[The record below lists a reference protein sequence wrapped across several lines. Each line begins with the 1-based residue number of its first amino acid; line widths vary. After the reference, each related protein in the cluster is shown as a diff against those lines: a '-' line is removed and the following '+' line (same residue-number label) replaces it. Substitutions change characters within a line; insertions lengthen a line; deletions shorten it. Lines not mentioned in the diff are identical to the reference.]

1 MKKAGIIVAAILLFT
16 AVFGAGTAY
25 AHDAEYGMRNGEQ
38 NGLLLGEVEEAGE
51 DWVILKDVKALPSG
65 DKGGVLDRQLPLEE
79 VPERLKVTELRP
91 YLISYSGSEQPQAGQ
106 YMMVSADLEENG
118 DWKALWRPY
127 EVSSLDPSTL
137 EFQPEGQKTI
147 DGFAWEWFVHSG
159 GAEHDFCYEYGD
171 DVQTLYLRRVQADG
185 SKKNEVIFQVEMKGG
200 GETTDGEAADSMT
213 SGGAGTSGE
222 NSGGETADNM
232 TSDGAATS
240 GENSGGGT
248 SGGGTADNMTSASG
262 TAATEIAPT
271 ESSTSPSGLTVALIA
286 AAFGFFGGMIISR
299 LLKKNKKH

>member
-1 MKKAGIIVAAILLFT
+1 MKKAGIIVAAVLLFT

-51 DWVILKDVKALPSG
+51 DWVILKDVIALPSG
-65 DKGGVLDRQLPLEE
+65 DKGGVLDRQLPPEE

-91 YLISYSGSEQPQAGQ
+91 YLISYSGSEQPQVGQ

-159 GAEHDFCYEYGD
+159 SAEHDFCYEYGD

-185 SKKNEVIFQVEMKGG
+185 SKKNEIIFQVEMTGE

-222 NSGGETADNM
+222 NSGG
-232 TSDGAATS
+232 
-240 GENSGGGT
+240 GT
-248 SGGGTADNMTSASG
+248 SGSETADNMTSASG
-262 TAATEIAPT
+262 TAATETAPT
-271 ESSTSPSGLTVALIA
+271 ESSTSTSGLTVALIA